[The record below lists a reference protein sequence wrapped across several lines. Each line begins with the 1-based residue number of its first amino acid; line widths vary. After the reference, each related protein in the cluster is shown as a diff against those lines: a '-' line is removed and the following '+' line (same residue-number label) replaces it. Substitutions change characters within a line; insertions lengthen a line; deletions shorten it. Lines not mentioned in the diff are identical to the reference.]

1 MRPPL
6 AGSYALTHGPCTD
19 SFISL
24 RAQIPRGQ
32 GRAWIW
38 GLDRDQAGVG
48 QSLEPEAVLSY
59 RQDLQPPVPAP
70 FEPLDV
76 SLQLFGQGVVPADL

>member
-1 MRPPL
+1 MDRVEL
-6 AGSYALTHGPCTD
+6 GSGDWTGT
-19 SFISL
+19 
-24 RAQIPRGQ
+24 R
-32 GRAWIW
+32 
-38 GLDRDQAGVG
+38 AGVG

-76 SLQLFGQGVVPADL
+76 SLQLFGQGVVSADL